1 MANSSVETN
10 SSLKNVF
17 DDFYEELRLVYEDKL
32 AEASEATI
40 EDFLKRT
47 SNYIMQRLHST
58 LYSACQKITT
68 NEDSAYAVKVTK
80 LQWVEPHHLEVPAA
94 DKTVNWPMWRVSV
107 REL

>member
-1 MANSSVETN
+1 M
-10 SSLKNVF
+10 
-17 DDFYEELRLVYEDKL
+17 YEDKL

-47 SNYIMQRLHST
+47 SNYVMQRLHST

-68 NEDSAYAVKVTK
+68 TEDGEYAVKVAK